1 MSLLTDRL
9 RRELSCPLCLNL
21 YTDPILLRCDHNF
34 CRACIFGAQPSPVG
48 NLRCPKCQT
57 VVHSRD
63 CRKNQSLANFVVSF
77 KQANGDRHHYC
88 DDHRE
93 RLQLFCEEEQKAI
106 CLVCTT
112 SEDHRDHRHVP
123 ITEALKEYKKKL
135 EDSRRALQQKEK
147 EAKGCFRMETEEIKE
162 VKERKKYLKM
172 KIREEFG
179 KLQDFLQKEGKKLNE
194 ELERMEE
201 HYVKILE
208 DKKENI
214 SNQISQLE
222 NAASEVEK
230 TLDQTEPELL
240 KDINVTLNRAEVQ
253 FINPERPS
261 VDLCEEEFIGP
272 FQYKVWKR
280 MKDSIIPVLE
290 SLTIDPDTAHKQLI
304 VSRDQSNIKYGLA
317 QQDLPDGPKRF
328 ENSFAALSS
337 KGFKSGKHYWEVEVE
352 GKAFWVLGV
361 AKHSVERKR
370 PLTSPL
376 QDGLWTLC
384 LKNKSIYAASST
396 PAEPLSLE
404 KTPTRIGVYLNYEGG
419 KVSFYNADDLSHIYT
434 YTNKFTE
441 EMYPYFNLYCS
452 DVDDEDD
459 IPLKIFPL

>member
-1 MSLLTDRL
+1 M
-9 RRELSCPLCLNL
+9 RRQLSCSFCKEL
-21 YTDPILLRCDHNF
+21 YREPILLQCDHNL
-34 CRACIFGAQPSPVG
+34 CRTCLPKVQVG
-48 NLRCPKCQT
+48 TSDIVRCPECHQ
-57 VVHSRD
+57 D
-63 CRKNQSLANFVVSF
+63 CNNTALRRNPLLENIVERYREAEGNQQL
-77 KQANGDRHHYC
+77 YC
-88 DDHRE
+88 EEHGV
-93 RLQLFCEEEQKAI
+93 RLELFCKEEQKAI
-106 CLVCTT
+106 CLVCGT
-112 SEDHRDHRHVP
+112 SQRHRDHQH
-123 ITEALKEYKKKL
+123 EAIAVAADGYKREL
-135 EDSRRALQQKEK
+135 ENSLRALQEEENEARKCLEEEKQEIRKLKEK
-147 EAKGCFRMETEEIKE
+147 KN
-162 VKERKKYLKM
+162 YLK
-172 KIREEFG
+172 KKVGEELG
-179 KLQDFLQKEGKKLNE
+179 RLQDFLEDERKKINRELDATE
-194 ELERMEE
+194 ER
-201 HYVKILE
+201 YIKILE
-208 DKKENI
+208 ENKRRI
-214 SNQISQLE
+214 SHQIPELQNAIAEITNTLE
-222 NAASEVEK
+222 RA
-230 TLDQTEPELL
+230 EPELL
-240 KDINVTLNRAEVQ
+240 RDIGTTLHRAEVQ